1 MLGLNRIARAG
12 DGAGVLAHLERSR
25 LGNRRGGRRRGRFG
39 KEFGGH
45 AGDGE
50 EAQQLGE
57 ESLSRVLVAHWV
69 GQVEVVKVS
78 RRKKAP
84 PLPK

>member
-1 MLGLNRIARAG
+1 
-12 DGAGVLAHLERSR
+12 
-25 LGNRRGGRRRGRFG
+25 
-39 KEFGGH
+39 
-45 AGDGE
+45 
-50 EAQQLGE
+50 
-57 ESLSRVLVAHWV
+57 VLVAHWV